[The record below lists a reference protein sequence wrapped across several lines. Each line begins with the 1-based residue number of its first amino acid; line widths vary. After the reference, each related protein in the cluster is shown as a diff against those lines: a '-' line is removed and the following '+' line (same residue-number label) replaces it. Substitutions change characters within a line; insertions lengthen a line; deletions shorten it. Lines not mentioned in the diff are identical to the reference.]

1 MNIENKLHARIKK
14 KFLVAGGGGPGA
26 NFDIIQIQYIYN
38 SIKQGILN
46 YDELV
51 NRLKTDLLYYGRQ
64 FFNPLR

>member
-1 MNIENKLHARIKK
+1 MRGSKK
-14 KFLVAGGGGPGA
+14 NSWWRGGGGPGA

>member
-1 MNIENKLHARIKK
+1 MRGSKK
-14 KFLVAGGGGPGA
+14 NSWWRGGGPGA